1 MTKRLTMLMGGLV
14 LSTGM
19 ALAQTTVTGKVVSQE
34 DGEPVIGASVRI
46 VGTKTGTATDVDG
59 NFTLPNASKDAVLEI
74 SYLGMQT
81 KTMKASAKMKII
93 LVSDARNLDEVVVT
107 ALGMKRS
114 EKTLGYAASTANAS
128 ELTVA
133 KSGSL
138 MSGLQGKMAGV
149 QISGGGVTGT
159 SQKVVIR
166 GISSVSSNNPLYIV
180 DGVPINNDRL
190 GDNSVDFGS
199 GAGDINPEDIESVT
213 VLKGASATALYG
225 SRAANGVIMITTKK
239 PQGDK
244 KASITYD
251 GSLTFTDVLRV
262 PMTQNLF
269 GQGWGSWSNEENGSW
284 GPRLDGREHWYG
296 STGLSNGETLTK
308 PFSYVKNNIRDFYQV
323 GKEWNNNVSL
333 RYGDEKVGI
342 VASYGNVSSN
352 GITPN
357 DGDTYHRNTF
367 SLRGYA
373 NIDRFHLDMSLNYV
387 RKDMRRSRD
396 MYMELLQGASDV
408 RFTDMKDYNLER
420 NNVDNY
426 YTLYATNPYYMVDN
440 FYSTYQD
447 DRIYGKLE
455 LSYDITKD
463 IKVIGRFG
471 GDYTNYK
478 TERIEPRILYT
489 EGSYQANG
497 NGTTV
502 GNQGYYSK
510 YRSQRGQIDASL
522 LLTGNHTFG
531 DFSVGATLGWNLNQ
545 RNYDNVGGYNEQLD
559 IPGWNSL
566 SNTSSYSITDTNSW
580 NRRLLGLLGQ
590 VELGYK
596 DWAFLNLSARND
608 WSSTLPMG
616 DNSFFYGGANVSV
629 LLNQAIPALKNVKQ
643 IDLLKVRAAIGQTG
657 NDADVYMTNSYYVPA
672 HYYYTYLPIAGVSG
686 LTEYNRLPNKS
697 LKPEITTEYELGLSG
712 TFFGNRL
719 SFDVAY
725 YDRTTKNQII
735 SATLAPETGYTSNT
749 RNVGKL
755 QNKGIEAMI
764 NFTPIRTKD
773 WEWSVGATYAKNW
786 SEVKELWD
794 GLDEYTIPVGTT
806 TTGMYSSLRGVSY
819 VLKVGEPIGIFKLP
833 ATKTVQ
839 DKNNPYY
846 GYRIVNGNGFL
857 QASTTD
863 YDYLGSSQPDFVMGF
878 TTHLKWK
885 NLSLAATGDW
895 HKGGLMYSETSYI
908 THFNGNSTETVFN
921 ERDAFVYPHSVKI
934 VGGEYVENNIPVA
947 SNYMNYVQGN
957 YSYNPEVRRDFVVS
971 RSYFKL
977 RELALTYD
985 FPKTITSA
993 LKMQKLSLSLVGHNL
1008 LLITPKHQNYID
1020 PESSNFGNDISS
1032 EFGETMGSVS
1042 TRNYGINLKVVF

>member
-1 MTKRLTMLMGGLV
+1 MHPIFVSCLIFKRENYGKKIDHAHGGLV

-93 LVSDARNLDEVVVT
+93 LASDARNLDEVVVT

-239 PQGDK
+239 PQGNK

-426 YTLYATNPYYMVDN
+426 YTLYATNPYY
-440 FYSTYQD
+440 
-447 DRIYGKLE
+447 
-455 LSYDITKD
+455 
-463 IKVIGRFG
+463 
-471 GDYTNYK
+471 
-478 TERIEPRILYT
+478 
-489 EGSYQANG
+489 
-497 NGTTV
+497 
-502 GNQGYYSK
+502 
-510 YRSQRGQIDASL
+510 
-522 LLTGNHTFG
+522 
-531 DFSVGATLGWNLNQ
+531 
-545 RNYDNVGGYNEQLD
+545 
-559 IPGWNSL
+559 
-566 SNTSSYSITDTNSW
+566 
-580 NRRLLGLLGQ
+580 
-590 VELGYK
+590 
-596 DWAFLNLSARND
+596 
-608 WSSTLPMG
+608 
-616 DNSFFYGGANVSV
+616 
-629 LLNQAIPALKNVKQ
+629 
-643 IDLLKVRAAIGQTG
+643 
-657 NDADVYMTNSYYVPA
+657 
-672 HYYYTYLPIAGVSG
+672 
-686 LTEYNRLPNKS
+686 
-697 LKPEITTEYELGLSG
+697 
-712 TFFGNRL
+712 
-719 SFDVAY
+719 
-725 YDRTTKNQII
+725 II
-735 SATLAPETGYTSNT
+735 
-749 RNVGKL
+749 
-755 QNKGIEAMI
+755 
-764 NFTPIRTKD
+764 
-773 WEWSVGATYAKNW
+773 W
-786 SEVKELWD
+786 
-794 GLDEYTIPVGTT
+794 
-806 TTGMYSSLRGVSY
+806 
-819 VLKVGEPIGIFKLP
+819 
-833 ATKTVQ
+833 
-839 DKNNPYY
+839 
-846 GYRIVNGNGFL
+846 
-857 QASTTD
+857 
-863 YDYLGSSQPDFVMGF
+863 
-878 TTHLKWK
+878 
-885 NLSLAATGDW
+885 
-895 HKGGLMYSETSYI
+895 
-908 THFNGNSTETVFN
+908 
-921 ERDAFVYPHSVKI
+921 
-934 VGGEYVENNIPVA
+934 
-947 SNYMNYVQGN
+947 
-957 YSYNPEVRRDFVVS
+957 
-971 RSYFKL
+971 
-977 RELALTYD
+977 
-985 FPKTITSA
+985 
-993 LKMQKLSLSLVGHNL
+993 
-1008 LLITPKHQNYID
+1008 
-1020 PESSNFGNDISS
+1020 
-1032 EFGETMGSVS
+1032 
-1042 TRNYGINLKVVF
+1042 

>member
-1 MTKRLTMLMGGLV
+1 MIMGGLV
-14 LSTGM
+14 LGTSM
-19 ALAQTTVTGKVVSQE
+19 ALAQTTVTGKVVSQD
-34 DGEPVIGASVRI
+34 DGEPVIGASVKI
-46 VGTKTGTATDVDG
+46 AGTKTGTVTDVDG
-59 NFTLPNASKDAVLEI
+59 NFVLPNASKGAVLEI

-81 KTMKASAKMKII
+81 KTMKASDKMKIV
-93 LVSDARNLDEVVVT
+93 LVSDSKNLDEVVVT
-107 ALGMKRS
+107 ALGIKRS
-114 EKTLGYAASTANAS
+114 EKTLGYAASSANAS

-180 DGVPINNDRL
+180 DGVPINNERV
-190 GDNSVDFGS
+190 GDNAVDFGS
-199 GAGDINPEDIESVT
+199 GAGDINPEDIENVT

-225 SRAANGVIMITTKK
+225 SRAANGVVMITTKK

-269 GQGWGSWSNEENGSW
+269 GQGWGSWDNAENGSW
-284 GPRLDGREHWYG
+284 GPRLDGRDHWWG
-296 STGLSNGETLTK
+296 STNLSSGETMTK
-308 PFSYVKNNIRDFYQV
+308 PFSYVKDNIRNFYQT
-323 GKEWNNNVSL
+323 GKEWNNNLSL

-352 GITPN
+352 GIIPN
-357 DGDTYHRNTF
+357 NGDTYSRNTF

-373 NIDRFHLDMSLNYV
+373 NIDRFHLDMSVNYV
-387 RKDMRRSRD
+387 RKDMRRTRN

-408 RFTDMKDYNLER
+408 NYSDMKDYTKEEYNT
-420 NNVDNY
+420 DNY
-426 YTLYATNPYYMVDN
+426 YTYYAVNPYYMVDN

-478 TERIEPRILYT
+478 TERFEPRIIYT
-489 EGSYQANG
+489 TGSYQALG

-502 GNQGYYSK
+502 GEQGYYSK
-510 YRSQRGQIDASL
+510 YRAQNGQIDASL

-545 RNYDNVGGYNEQLD
+545 RNYDTIGGYNEQLD
-559 IPGWNSL
+559 IPGWSSL
-566 SNTSSYSITDTNSW
+566 SNTSSYSITDSDSW
-580 NRRLLGLLGQ
+580 TRRLLGLLGQ

-608 WSSTLPMG
+608 WSSTLPIG
-616 DNSFFYGGANVSV
+616 ENSFFYGGANVSV
-629 LLNQAIPALKNVKQ
+629 LLNQAIPALKKVKE
-643 IDLLKVRAAIGQTG
+643 IDLLKIRAAVGQTG

-672 HYYYTYLPIAGVSG
+672 QFSYTYLPIAGASG
-686 LTEYNRLPNKS
+686 LTEYNRLPNTS

-719 SFDVAY
+719 SFDAAY
-725 YDRTTKNQII
+725 YDRVTKNQII

-755 QNKGIEAMI
+755 QNKGIELML
-764 NFTPIRTKD
+764 NVTPIRTKD
-773 WEWSVGATYAKNW
+773 WEWSIGATYSKNW
-786 SEVKELWD
+786 SKVKELWD
-794 GLDEYTIPVGTT
+794 GLDEYTINVGTS
-806 TTGMYSSLRGVSY
+806 GGGVYSSYRGVSY

-833 ATKTVQ
+833 ATQTVT
-839 DKNNPYY
+839 DKSSPYY
-846 GYRIVNGNGFL
+846 GYKIVNTNGFL
-857 QASTTD
+857 QASTTE

-895 HKGGLMYSETSYI
+895 HKGGLMYSSTSYI
-908 THFNGNSTETVFN
+908 THFNGNSTQTVFN
-921 ERDAFVYPHSVKI
+921 ERDAFIYPHSVK
-934 VGGEYVENNIPVA
+934 VVNGQYVENNIPVM
-947 SNYMNYVQGN
+947 STYMCYAQGN
-957 YSYNPEVRRDFVVS
+957 YSYNPEVRREFVVD

-977 RELALTYD
+977 RELAITYD
-985 FPKTITSA
+985 FPKSVVRP
-993 LKMQKLSLSLVGHNL
+993 LKMQKLSVSLVGHNL
-1008 LLITPKHQNYID
+1008 FLITPKSQNYID
-1020 PESSNFGNDISS
+1020 PESSNFGNDIGS
-1032 EFGETMGSVS
+1032 EFGETTGTVS

>member
-1 MTKRLTMLMGGLV
+1 MAKRLTMIMGGLV
-14 LSTGM
+14 LGTSM
-19 ALAQTTVTGKVVSQE
+19 ALAQTTVTGKVVSQD
-34 DGEPVIGASVRI
+34 DGEPVIGASVKI
-46 VGTKTGTATDVDG
+46 AGTKTGTVTDVDG
-59 NFTLPNASKDAVLEI
+59 NFVLPNASKGAVLEI

-81 KTMKASAKMKII
+81 KTMKASDKMKIV
-93 LVSDARNLDEVVVT
+93 LVSDSKNLDEVVVT
-107 ALGMKRS
+107 ALGIKRS
-114 EKTLGYAASTANAS
+114 EKTLGYAASSANAS

-180 DGVPINNDRL
+180 DGVPINNERL
-190 GDNSVDFGS
+190 GDNAVDFGS
-199 GAGDINPEDIESVT
+199 GAGDINPEDIENVT

-225 SRAANGVIMITTKK
+225 SRAANGVVMITTKK

-262 PMTQNLF
+262 PMTQNIF
-269 GQGWGSWSNEENGSW
+269 GQGWGSWDNAENGSW
-284 GPRLDGREHWYG
+284 GPRLDGRDHWWG
-296 STGLSNGETLTK
+296 STNLSSGETMTK
-308 PFSYVKNNIRDFYQV
+308 PFSYVKDNIRNFYQT
-323 GKEWNNNVSL
+323 GKEWNNNLSL

-352 GITPN
+352 GIIPN
-357 DGDTYHRNTF
+357 NGDTYSRNTF

-373 NIDRFHLDMSLNYV
+373 NIDRFHLDMSVNYV
-387 RKDMRRSRD
+387 RKDMRRTRN

-408 RFTDMKDYNLER
+408 NYSDMKDYTKEEYNT
-420 NNVDNY
+420 DNY
-426 YTLYATNPYYMVDN
+426 YTYYAVNPYYMVDN

-478 TERIEPRILYT
+478 TERFEPRIIYT
-489 EGSYQANG
+489 TGSYQALG

-502 GNQGYYSK
+502 GEQGYYSK
-510 YRSQRGQIDASL
+510 YRAQNGQIDASL

-545 RNYDNVGGYNEQLD
+545 RNYDTIGGYNEQLD
-559 IPGWNSL
+559 IPGWSSL
-566 SNTSSYSITDTNSW
+566 SNTSSYSITDSDSW
-580 NRRLLGLLGQ
+580 TRRLLGLLGQ

-608 WSSTLPMG
+608 WSSTLPIG
-616 DNSFFYGGANVSV
+616 ENSFFYGGANVSV
-629 LLNQAIPALKNVKQ
+629 LLNQAIPALKKVKE
-643 IDLLKVRAAIGQTG
+643 IDLLKIRAAVGQTG

-672 HYYYTYLPIAGVSG
+672 QFSYTYLPIAGASG
-686 LTEYNRLPNKS
+686 LTEYNRLPNTS

-719 SFDVAY
+719 SFDAAY
-725 YDRTTKNQII
+725 YDRVTKNQII

-755 QNKGIEAMI
+755 QNKGIELML
-764 NFTPIRTKD
+764 NVTPIRTKD
-773 WEWSVGATYAKNW
+773 WEWSIGATYSKNW
-786 SEVKELWD
+786 SKVKELWD
-794 GLDEYTIPVGTT
+794 GLDEYTINVGTS
-806 TTGMYSSLRGVSY
+806 GGGVYSSYRGVSY

-833 ATKTVQ
+833 ATQTVT
-839 DKNNPYY
+839 DKSSPYY
-846 GYRIVNGNGFL
+846 GYKIVNTNGFL
-857 QASTTD
+857 QASTTE

-895 HKGGLMYSETSYI
+895 HKGGLMYSNTSYI
-908 THFNGNSTETVFN
+908 THFNGNSTQTVFN
-921 ERDAFVYPHSVKI
+921 ERDAFIYPHSVK
-934 VGGEYVENNIPVA
+934 VVNGQYVENNIPVM
-947 SNYMNYVQGN
+947 STYMCYAQGN
-957 YSYNPEVRRDFVVS
+957 YSYNPEVRREFVVD

-977 RELALTYD
+977 RELAITYD
-985 FPKTITSA
+985 FPKSVVRP
-993 LKMQKLSLSLVGHNL
+993 LKMQKLSVSLVGHNL
-1008 LLITPKHQNYID
+1008 FLITPKSQNYID
-1020 PESSNFGNDISS
+1020 PESSNFGNDIGS
-1032 EFGETMGSVS
+1032 EFGETTGTVS

>member
-1 MTKRLTMLMGGLV
+1 MAKRLTMIMGGLV
-14 LSTGM
+14 LGTSM
-19 ALAQTTVTGKVVSQE
+19 ALAQTTVTGKVVSQD
-34 DGEPVIGASVRI
+34 DGEPVIGASVKI
-46 VGTKTGTATDVDG
+46 AGTKTGTVTDVDG
-59 NFTLPNASKDAVLEI
+59 NFVLPNASKGAVLEI

-81 KTMKASAKMKII
+81 KTMKASDKMKIV
-93 LVSDARNLDEVVVT
+93 LVSDSKNLDEVVVT
-107 ALGMKRS
+107 ALGIKRS
-114 EKTLGYAASTANAS
+114 EKTLGYAASSANAS

-180 DGVPINNDRL
+180 DGVPINNERV
-190 GDNSVDFGS
+190 GDNAVDFGS
-199 GAGDINPEDIESVT
+199 GAGDINPEDIENVT

-225 SRAANGVIMITTKK
+225 SRAANGVVMITTKK

-269 GQGWGSWSNEENGSW
+269 GQGWGSWDNAENGSW
-284 GPRLDGREHWYG
+284 GPRLDGRDHWWG
-296 STGLSNGETLTK
+296 STNLSSGETMTK
-308 PFSYVKNNIRDFYQV
+308 PFSYVKDNIRNFYQT
-323 GKEWNNNVSL
+323 GKEWNNNLSL

-352 GITPN
+352 GIIPN
-357 DGDTYHRNTF
+357 NGDTYSRNTF

-373 NIDRFHLDMSLNYV
+373 NIDRFHLDMSVNYV
-387 RKDMRRSRD
+387 RKDMRRTRN

-408 RFTDMKDYNLER
+408 NYSDMKDYTKEEYNT
-420 NNVDNY
+420 DNY
-426 YTLYATNPYYMVDN
+426 YTYYAVNPYYMVDN

-478 TERIEPRILYT
+478 TERFEPRIIYT
-489 EGSYQANG
+489 TGSYQALG

-502 GNQGYYSK
+502 GEQGYYSK
-510 YRSQRGQIDASL
+510 YRAQNGQIDASL

-545 RNYDNVGGYNEQLD
+545 RNYDTIGGYNEQLD
-559 IPGWNSL
+559 IPGWSSL
-566 SNTSSYSITDTNSW
+566 SNTSSYSITDSDSW
-580 NRRLLGLLGQ
+580 TRRLLGLLGQ

-608 WSSTLPMG
+608 WSSTLPIG
-616 DNSFFYGGANVSV
+616 ENSFFYGGANVSV
-629 LLNQAIPALKNVKQ
+629 LLNQAIPALKKVKE
-643 IDLLKVRAAIGQTG
+643 IDLLKIRAAVGQTG

-672 HYYYTYLPIAGVSG
+672 QFSYTYLPIAGASG
-686 LTEYNRLPNKS
+686 LTEYNRLPNTS

-719 SFDVAY
+719 SFDAAY
-725 YDRTTKNQII
+725 YDRVTKNQII

-755 QNKGIEAMI
+755 QNKGIELML
-764 NFTPIRTKD
+764 NVTPIRTKD
-773 WEWSVGATYAKNW
+773 WEWSIGATYSKNW
-786 SEVKELWD
+786 SKVKELWD
-794 GLDEYTIPVGTT
+794 GLDEYTINVGTS
-806 TTGMYSSLRGVSY
+806 GGGVYSSYRGVSY

-833 ATKTVQ
+833 ATQTVT
-839 DKNNPYY
+839 DKSSPYY
-846 GYRIVNGNGFL
+846 GYKIVNTNGFL
-857 QASTTD
+857 QASTTE

-895 HKGGLMYSETSYI
+895 HKGGLMYSSTSYI
-908 THFNGNSTETVFN
+908 THFNGNSTQTVFN
-921 ERDAFVYPHSVKI
+921 ERDAFIYPHSVK
-934 VGGEYVENNIPVA
+934 VVNGQYVENNIPVM
-947 SNYMNYVQGN
+947 STYMCYAQGN
-957 YSYNPEVRRDFVVS
+957 YSYNPEVRREFVVD

-977 RELALTYD
+977 RELAITYD
-985 FPKTITSA
+985 FPKSVVRP
-993 LKMQKLSLSLVGHNL
+993 LKMQKLSVSLVGHNL
-1008 LLITPKHQNYID
+1008 FLITPKSQNYID
-1020 PESSNFGNDISS
+1020 PESSNFGNDIGS
-1032 EFGETMGSVS
+1032 EFGETTGTVS

>member
-1 MTKRLTMLMGGLV
+1 MIMGGLV
-14 LSTGM
+14 LGTSM
-19 ALAQTTVTGKVVSQE
+19 ALAQTTVTGKVVSQD
-34 DGEPVIGASVRI
+34 DGEPVIGASVKI
-46 VGTKTGTATDVDG
+46 AGTKTGTVTDVDG
-59 NFTLPNASKDAVLEI
+59 NFVLPNASKGAVLEI

-81 KTMKASAKMKII
+81 KTMKASDKMKIV
-93 LVSDARNLDEVVVT
+93 LVSDSKNLDEVVVT
-107 ALGMKRS
+107 ALGIKRS
-114 EKTLGYAASTANAS
+114 EKTLGYAASSANAS

-180 DGVPINNDRL
+180 DGVPINNERV
-190 GDNSVDFGS
+190 GDNAVDFGS
-199 GAGDINPEDIESVT
+199 GAGDINPEDIENVT

-225 SRAANGVIMITTKK
+225 SRAANGVVMITTKK

-262 PMTQNLF
+262 PMTQNIF
-269 GQGWGSWSNEENGSW
+269 GQGWGSWDNAENGSW
-284 GPRLDGREHWYG
+284 GPRLDGRDHWWG
-296 STGLSNGETLTK
+296 STNLSSGETMTK
-308 PFSYVKNNIRDFYQV
+308 PFSYVKDNIRNFYQT
-323 GKEWNNNVSL
+323 GKEWNNNLSL

-352 GITPN
+352 GIIPN
-357 DGDTYHRNTF
+357 NGDTYSRNTF

-373 NIDRFHLDMSLNYV
+373 NIDRFHLDMSVNYV
-387 RKDMRRSRD
+387 RKDMRRTRN

-408 RFTDMKDYNLER
+408 NYSDMKDYTKEEYNT
-420 NNVDNY
+420 DNY
-426 YTLYATNPYYMVDN
+426 YTYYAVNPYYMVDN

-478 TERIEPRILYT
+478 TERFEPRIIYT
-489 EGSYQANG
+489 TGSYQALG

-502 GNQGYYSK
+502 GEQGYYSK
-510 YRSQRGQIDASL
+510 YRAQNGQIDASL

-545 RNYDNVGGYNEQLD
+545 RNYDTIGGYNEQLD
-559 IPGWNSL
+559 IPGWSSL
-566 SNTSSYSITDTNSW
+566 SNTSSYSITDSDSW
-580 NRRLLGLLGQ
+580 TRRLLGLLGQ

-608 WSSTLPMG
+608 WSSTLPIG
-616 DNSFFYGGANVSV
+616 ENSFFYGGANVSV
-629 LLNQAIPALKNVKQ
+629 LLNQAIPALKKVKE
-643 IDLLKVRAAIGQTG
+643 IDLLKIRAAVGQTG

-672 HYYYTYLPIAGVSG
+672 QFSYTYLPIAGASG
-686 LTEYNRLPNKS
+686 LTEYNRLPNTS

-719 SFDVAY
+719 SFDAAY
-725 YDRTTKNQII
+725 YDRVTKNQII

-755 QNKGIEAMI
+755 QNKGIELML
-764 NFTPIRTKD
+764 NVTPIRTKD
-773 WEWSVGATYAKNW
+773 WEWSIGATYSKNW
-786 SEVKELWD
+786 SKVKELWD
-794 GLDEYTIPVGTT
+794 GLDEYTINVGTS
-806 TTGMYSSLRGVSY
+806 GGGVYSSYRGVSY

-833 ATKTVQ
+833 ATQTVT
-839 DKNNPYY
+839 DKSSPYY
-846 GYRIVNGNGFL
+846 GYKIVNTNGFL
-857 QASTTD
+857 QASTTE

-895 HKGGLMYSETSYI
+895 HKGGLMYSNTSYI
-908 THFNGNSTETVFN
+908 THFNGNSTQTVFN
-921 ERDAFVYPHSVKI
+921 ERDAFIYPHSVK
-934 VGGEYVENNIPVA
+934 VVNGQYVENNIPVM
-947 SNYMNYVQGN
+947 STYMCYAQGN
-957 YSYNPEVRRDFVVS
+957 YSYNPEVRREFVVD

-977 RELALTYD
+977 RELAITYD
-985 FPKTITSA
+985 FPKSVVRP
-993 LKMQKLSLSLVGHNL
+993 LKMQKLSVSLVGHNL
-1008 LLITPKHQNYID
+1008 FLITPKSQNYID
-1020 PESSNFGNDISS
+1020 PESSNFGNDIGS
-1032 EFGETMGSVS
+1032 EFGETTGTVS

>member
-1 MTKRLTMLMGGLV
+1 MAKRLTMIMGGLV
-14 LSTGM
+14 LGTSM
-19 ALAQTTVTGKVVSQE
+19 ALAQTTVTGKVVSQD
-34 DGEPVIGASVRI
+34 DGEPVIGASVKI
-46 VGTKTGTATDVDG
+46 AGTKTGTVTDVDG
-59 NFTLPNASKDAVLEI
+59 NFVLPNASKGAVLEI

-81 KTMKASAKMKII
+81 KTMKASDKMKIV
-93 LVSDARNLDEVVVT
+93 LVSDSKNLDEVVVT
-107 ALGMKRS
+107 ALGIKRS
-114 EKTLGYAASTANAS
+114 EKTLGYAASSANAS

-180 DGVPINNDRL
+180 DGVPINNERV
-190 GDNSVDFGS
+190 GDNAVDFGS
-199 GAGDINPEDIESVT
+199 GAGDINPEDIENVT

-225 SRAANGVIMITTKK
+225 SRAANGVVMITTKK

-269 GQGWGSWSNEENGSW
+269 GQGWGSWDNAENGSW
-284 GPRLDGREHWYG
+284 GPRLDGRDHWWG
-296 STGLSNGETLTK
+296 STNLSSGETMTK
-308 PFSYVKNNIRDFYQV
+308 PFSYVKDNIRNFYQT
-323 GKEWNNNVSL
+323 GKEWNNNLSL

-352 GITPN
+352 GIIPN
-357 DGDTYHRNTF
+357 NGDTYSRNTF

-373 NIDRFHLDMSLNYV
+373 NIDRFHLDMSVNYV
-387 RKDMRRSRD
+387 RKDMRRTRN

-408 RFTDMKDYNLER
+408 NYSDMKDYTKEEYNT
-420 NNVDNY
+420 DNY
-426 YTLYATNPYYMVDN
+426 YTYYAVNPYYMVDN

-478 TERIEPRILYT
+478 TERFEPRIIYT
-489 EGSYQANG
+489 TGSYQALG

-502 GNQGYYSK
+502 GEQGYYSK
-510 YRSQRGQIDASL
+510 YRAQNGQIDASL

-545 RNYDNVGGYNEQLD
+545 RNYDTIGGYNEQLD
-559 IPGWNSL
+559 IPGWSSL
-566 SNTSSYSITDTNSW
+566 SNTSSYSITDSDSW
-580 NRRLLGLLGQ
+580 TRRLLGLLGQ

-608 WSSTLPMG
+608 WSSTLPIG
-616 DNSFFYGGANVSV
+616 ENSFFYGGANVSV
-629 LLNQAIPALKNVKQ
+629 LLNQAIPALKKVKE
-643 IDLLKVRAAIGQTG
+643 IDLLKIRAAVGQTG

-672 HYYYTYLPIAGVSG
+672 QFSYTYLPIAGASG
-686 LTEYNRLPNKS
+686 LTEYNRLPNTS

-719 SFDVAY
+719 SFDAAY
-725 YDRTTKNQII
+725 YDRVTKNQII

-755 QNKGIEAMI
+755 QNKGIELML
-764 NFTPIRTKD
+764 NVTPIRTKD
-773 WEWSVGATYAKNW
+773 WEWSIGATYSKNW
-786 SEVKELWD
+786 SKVKELWD
-794 GLDEYTIPVGTT
+794 GLDEYTINVGTS
-806 TTGMYSSLRGVSY
+806 GGGVYSSYRGVSY

-833 ATKTVQ
+833 ATQTVT
-839 DKNNPYY
+839 DKSSPYY
-846 GYRIVNGNGFL
+846 GYKIVNTNGFL
-857 QASTTD
+857 QASTTE

-895 HKGGLMYSETSYI
+895 HKGGLMYSNTSYI
-908 THFNGNSTETVFN
+908 THFNGNSTQTVFN
-921 ERDAFVYPHSVKI
+921 ERDAFIYPHSVK
-934 VGGEYVENNIPVA
+934 VVNGQYVENNIPVM
-947 SNYMNYVQGN
+947 STYMCYAQGN
-957 YSYNPEVRRDFVVS
+957 YSYNPEVRREFVVD

-977 RELALTYD
+977 RELAITYD
-985 FPKTITSA
+985 FPKSVVRP
-993 LKMQKLSLSLVGHNL
+993 LKMQKLSVSLVGHNL
-1008 LLITPKHQNYID
+1008 FLITPKSQNYID
-1020 PESSNFGNDISS
+1020 PESSNFGNDIGS
-1032 EFGETMGSVS
+1032 EFGETTGTVS

>member
-1 MTKRLTMLMGGLV
+1 MAKRLTMIMGGLV
-14 LSTGM
+14 LGTSM
-19 ALAQTTVTGKVVSQE
+19 ALAQTTVTGKVVSQD
-34 DGEPVIGASVRI
+34 DGEPVIGASVKI
-46 VGTKTGTATDVDG
+46 AGTKTGTVTDVDG
-59 NFTLPNASKDAVLEI
+59 NFVLPNASKGAVLEI

-81 KTMKASAKMKII
+81 KTMKASDKMKIV
-93 LVSDARNLDEVVVT
+93 LVSDSKNLDEVVVT
-107 ALGMKRS
+107 ALGIKRS
-114 EKTLGYAASTANAS
+114 EKTLGYAASSANAS

-180 DGVPINNDRL
+180 DGVPINNERV
-190 GDNSVDFGS
+190 GDNAVDFGS
-199 GAGDINPEDIESVT
+199 GAGDINPEDIENVT

-225 SRAANGVIMITTKK
+225 SRAANGVVMITTKK

-262 PMTQNLF
+262 PMTQNIF
-269 GQGWGSWSNEENGSW
+269 GQGWGSWDNAENGSW
-284 GPRLDGREHWYG
+284 GPRLDGRDHWWG
-296 STGLSNGETLTK
+296 STNLSSGETMTK
-308 PFSYVKNNIRDFYQV
+308 PFSYVKDNIRNFYQT
-323 GKEWNNNVSL
+323 GKEWNNNLSL

-352 GITPN
+352 GIIPN
-357 DGDTYHRNTF
+357 NGDTYSRNTF

-373 NIDRFHLDMSLNYV
+373 NIDRFHLDMSVNYV
-387 RKDMRRSRD
+387 RKDMRRTRN

-408 RFTDMKDYNLER
+408 NYSDMKDYTKEEYNT
-420 NNVDNY
+420 DNY
-426 YTLYATNPYYMVDN
+426 YTYYAVNPYYMVDN

-478 TERIEPRILYT
+478 TERFEPRIIYT
-489 EGSYQANG
+489 TGSYQALG

-502 GNQGYYSK
+502 GEQGYYSK
-510 YRSQRGQIDASL
+510 YRAQNGQIDASL

-545 RNYDNVGGYNEQLD
+545 RNYDTIGGYNEQLD
-559 IPGWNSL
+559 IPGWSSL
-566 SNTSSYSITDTNSW
+566 SNTSSYSITDSDSW
-580 NRRLLGLLGQ
+580 TRRLLGLLGQ

-608 WSSTLPMG
+608 WSSTLPIG
-616 DNSFFYGGANVSV
+616 ENSFFYGGANVSV
-629 LLNQAIPALKNVKQ
+629 LLNQAIPALKKVKE
-643 IDLLKVRAAIGQTG
+643 IDLLKIRAAVGQTG

-672 HYYYTYLPIAGVSG
+672 QFSYTYLPIAGASG
-686 LTEYNRLPNKS
+686 LTEYNRLPNTS

-719 SFDVAY
+719 SFDAAY
-725 YDRTTKNQII
+725 YDRVTKNQII

-755 QNKGIEAMI
+755 QNKGIELML
-764 NFTPIRTKD
+764 NVTPIRTKD
-773 WEWSVGATYAKNW
+773 WEWSIGATYSKNW
-786 SEVKELWD
+786 SKVKELWD
-794 GLDEYTIPVGTT
+794 GLDEYTINVGTS
-806 TTGMYSSLRGVSY
+806 GGGVYSSYRGVSY

-833 ATKTVQ
+833 ATQTVT
-839 DKNNPYY
+839 DKSSPYY
-846 GYRIVNGNGFL
+846 GYKIVNTNGFL
-857 QASTTD
+857 QASTTE

-895 HKGGLMYSETSYI
+895 HKGGLMYSNTSYI
-908 THFNGNSTETVFN
+908 THFNGNSTQTVFN
-921 ERDAFVYPHSVKI
+921 ERDAFIYPHSVK
-934 VGGEYVENNIPVA
+934 VVNGQYVENNIPVM
-947 SNYMNYVQGN
+947 STYMCYAQGN
-957 YSYNPEVRRDFVVS
+957 YSYNPEVRREFVVD

-977 RELALTYD
+977 RELAITYD
-985 FPKTITSA
+985 FPKSVVRP
-993 LKMQKLSLSLVGHNL
+993 LKMQKLSVSLVGHNL
-1008 LLITPKHQNYID
+1008 FLITPKSQNYID
-1020 PESSNFGNDISS
+1020 PESSNFGNDIGS
-1032 EFGETMGSVS
+1032 EFGETTGTVS